1 MDSRTRMQLR
11 ALNRRFYEKHALGF
25 DASRDHAWP
34 GWERLELRMP
44 RDASAP
50 MRVLDVGCGNA
61 RFARTLHERLGDRF
75 RYTGVD
81 ENAALLERARDALAD
96 MTSVDAQLIRA
107 DVLDRVA
114 GDTLPHGPFD
124 LVVAFG
130 LLHHVPGF
138 EDRRSLLRALAGRLG
153 DRGMLVVTAWQFAD
167 RTRFEKHLVP
177 WSEQATAV
185 DPPID
190 TAQLEEGDHLLSFDG
205 DRTALRYCHHCSE
218 RELDRLAAA
227 LPLTPRPRFSADG
240 RSGDLNR
247 YLIFDRAPSPE
258 SRNVA

>member
-11 ALNRRFYEKHALGF
+11 ALNRRFYTKHALAF

-34 GWERLELRMP
+34 GWERLELPMP
-44 RDASAP
+44 RDASPP

-61 RFARTLHERLGDRF
+61 RFARSLNDRLGDGF

-81 ENAALLERARDALAD
+81 ENAALLDRARDTLAG
-96 MTSVDAQLIRA
+96 MPSVGAELLRA
-107 DVLDRVA
+107 DVLESVECDA
-114 GDTLPHGPFD
+114 LPRGAFD

-138 EDRRSLLRALAGRLG
+138 ESRRSLLLALADRLG
-153 DRGMLVVTAWQFAD
+153 DHGMLVVTAWQFAD
-167 RTRFEKHLVP
+167 RARFEKHLVP
-177 WSEQATAV
+177 WSEQTNAF

-190 TAQLEEGDHLLSFDG
+190 PRQLEEGDHLLSFDG
-205 DRTALRYCHHCSE
+205 DRAALRYCHHCSE
-218 RELDRLAAA
+218 DELDRLAAA

-247 YLIFDRAPSPE
+247 YLVFDRAPARE
-258 SRNVA
+258 SGAVA